1 MPDYNVVR
9 KIECLCEMKIQTLEF
24 LVAQQVKDPGLS
36 LLGFGSLLWQAL
48 DPWRKNL
55 CTQWARPNKH

>member
-1 MPDYNVVR
+1 MAYYNVVR

-36 LLGFGSLLWQAL
+36 LLGFGSLL
-48 DPWRKNL
+48 
-55 CTQWARPNKH
+55 